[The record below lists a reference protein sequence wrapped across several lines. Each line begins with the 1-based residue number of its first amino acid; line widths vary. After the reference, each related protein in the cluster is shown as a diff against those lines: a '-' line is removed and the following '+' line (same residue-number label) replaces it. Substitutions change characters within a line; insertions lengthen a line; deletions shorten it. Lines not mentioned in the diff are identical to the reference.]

1 VARGRRSITSTTTPD
16 LPVRGSASAAL
27 PQLTP
32 SQAADVLER
41 HWALT
46 GTLTELGSF
55 EDQNFA
61 VVPDGEHEALYVLK
75 INGPERSVS
84 LELEHEVLHGLARAG
99 LIYDL
104 PLPVT
109 TTSDTEIVEH
119 GPDRVRLLRWV
130 PGIPLAD
137 LEQSPGRLHELGALA
152 GRIGIAM
159 AAVTPSAPSAD
170 CKWDPRLAV
179 RTVDDV
185 LSDDDGPDESQQA
198 VLEAA
203 IAPLRDLDAASLPSQ
218 LIHCDITDVN
228 TLVTGGGLTGLIDF
242 GDVTDTWRVCDL
254 AVACHAV
261 IAGHTDDALQA
272 ILDVVAG
279 YHDAARLSEREAN
292 ALWPLILGRAAAC
305 AALDVRQVR
314 LTPDS
319 NYVREASD
327 NDWLAL
333 TTLLALPAG
342 LPTAAIRTRCGLPA
356 LPGDAWPQIF
366 DDADPFPV
374 VADLHARPIDLSVAS
389 DELHDGAWEDPR
401 RVADAVSAARAT
413 IGRWGEV
420 RLSAAVEPGPVPPSS
435 LHLGADVF
443 AAAGTHV
450 RAPLEGTVT
459 AVAEGEIT
467 LLLAGA
473 HPPRYVRLAGI
484 EPIVDVG
491 TLIPAG
497 TIVGHVAER
506 TDRGPTRVH
515 VQVATAPGQ
524 PGLGDPRRRIEW
536 LAICPDPSALIGAP
550 VAAPAPPDVRRELER
565 REAVVAGAQE
575 LYYAEP
581 MEMVRGWRQYLY
593 DTDGRPYLDMVNN
606 VASVGHSHPRVA
618 AAAARQLRLLNTNS
632 RFLYGP
638 MIAYAERLSSL
649 LPDSL
654 DRVLFVNSGSEAC
667 DLALQLARVYTGRH
681 DVVAL
686 AGAYHGWTTADY
698 ELCTAPGDSPGWR
711 ETKPDEVHVAE
722 QPDPYR
728 GRFGDDAAAYARS
741 VDEACTAAARGGGV
755 AAFISEP
762 MLGNQGAVE
771 PPAGYL
777 RQAYAAVRKA
787 GGVCIADEIQ
797 VGLARTGETFWAFE
811 HEEVVPDIVT
821 VAKAAGNGHPVGAVI
836 CRREI
841 ADALE
846 RRASFFSS
854 PGGGPVSCEIGLAVL
869 DTIAADGLQENAAA
883 VGGQL
888 KSGLEAL
895 AERHG
900 AIGAVHGRG
909 LYLGVDLV
917 ADRQSKAPARTLAR
931 AVCERMRRLGVVVQP
946 TGDAGNVLKVK
957 PPLCLT
963 AEDAAMFTAALDRA
977 LTDVPPKVDFLEP

>member
-1 VARGRRSITSTTTPD
+1 VS
-16 LPVRGSASAAL
+16 
-27 PQLTP
+27 PQLTL
-32 SQAADVLER
+32 SQAADVLEH

-46 GTLTELGSF
+46 GRLTELGSF

-61 VVPDGEHEALYVLK
+61 VADDTGDPAYVLK
-75 INGPERSVS
+75 VNGAERSVS
-84 LELEHEVLHGLARAG
+84 LELEHAVLHELPRAG
-99 LIYDL
+99 AIYDL
-104 PLPVT
+104 PLPVAA
-109 TTSDTEIVEH
+109 TSGAEIIKH

-137 LEQSPGRLHELGALA
+137 LEQSPRRLYELGALA
-152 GRIGIAM
+152 GRVGLAM
-159 AAVTPSAPSAD
+159 AAVRPAAPPAE

-185 LSDDDGPDESQQA
+185 LGDDPGPDDAQRA
-198 VLEAA
+198 VLKEAV
-203 IAPLRDLDAASLPSQ
+203 APLRDLDGAGLPRQ

-242 GDVTDTWRVCDL
+242 GDVTDTWRICDL
-254 AVACHAV
+254 AVACQAV
-261 IAGHTDDALQA
+261 VAGHADDALQA
-272 ILDVVAG
+272 IIDVVAG
-279 YHDAARLSEREAN
+279 YHGAAALSEPEAD
-292 ALWPLILGRAAAC
+292 ALWPLILARAAAC
-305 AALDVRQVR
+305 AALSTRHRR

-319 NYVREASD
+319 DYVRQTYD
-327 NDWLAL
+327 GDWLAI
-333 TTLLALPAG
+333 TTLLALPPD
-342 LPTAAIRTRCGLPA
+342 LPTAAIRASCGRTA
-356 LPGDAWPQIF
+356 LPGDGLTALLR
-366 DDADPFPV
+366 DADPFPV
-374 VADLHARPIDLSVAS
+374 VADLHARHVDLSVGTDA
-389 DELHDGAWEDPR
+389 LHDGAWEDPR
-401 RVADAVSAARAT
+401 RVAEAVSAARAT

-420 RLSAAVEPGPVPPSS
+420 RLSAAGEPGPVPPST

-443 AAAGTHV
+443 APAGTHV
-450 RAPLEGTVT
+450 RAPLEGTV
-459 AVAEGEIT
+459 AGVAEGETT
-467 LLLAGA
+467 LALAGA
-473 HPPRYVRLAGI
+473 EPQRYVRLAGI

-506 TDRGPTRVH
+506 TDGGPTRVH
-515 VQVATAPGQ
+515 VQLATAPGQ
-524 PGLGDPRRRIEW
+524 PGLGDPRRRTEW
-536 LAICPDPSALIGAP
+536 LALCPDPSPLIGAG
-550 VAAPAPPDVRRELER
+550 VAAPPPPDARRDRGR
-565 REAVVAGAQE
+565 RDAVIAGAQE

-581 MEMVRGWRQYLY
+581 MEMVRGRRQYLY
-593 DTDGRPYLDMVNN
+593 DSDGRPYLDMVNN
-606 VASVGHSHPRVA
+606 VASVGHSHPLVA
-618 AAAARQLRLLNTNS
+618 AAAARQMRLLNTNS
-632 RFLYGP
+632 RFLYGS
-638 MIAYAERLSSL
+638 MIAYAERLSAL

-667 DLALQLARVYTGRH
+667 DLALQLARVYTGRQ

-686 AGAYHGWTTADY
+686 AGAYHGWTAAVY
-698 ELCTAPGDSPGWR
+698 ELCTAPGDNPGWR
-711 ETKPDEVHVAE
+711 ETKPQYVHVAE

-741 VDEACTAAARGGGV
+741 VADACAAAVKRGEGV
-755 AAFISEP
+755 AGFISEP

-777 RQAYAAVRKA
+777 SQAYAAVRAA

-811 HEEVVPDIVT
+811 HEDAVPDIVT

-841 ADALE
+841 ADALG

-854 PGGGPVSCEIGLAVL
+854 PGGGPVSCEVGIAVL
-869 DTIAADGLQENAAA
+869 DAIAGEGLQENAAV

-888 KSGLEAL
+888 RRELEAL
-895 AERHG
+895 AERHL

-917 ADRQSKAPARTLAR
+917 SDRESKAPDQPLAH

-946 TGDAGNVLKVK
+946 TGDGGNVLKVK

-963 AEDAAMFTAALDRA
+963 AENAATFVAALDAA
-977 LTDVPPKVDFLEP
+977 LTTP